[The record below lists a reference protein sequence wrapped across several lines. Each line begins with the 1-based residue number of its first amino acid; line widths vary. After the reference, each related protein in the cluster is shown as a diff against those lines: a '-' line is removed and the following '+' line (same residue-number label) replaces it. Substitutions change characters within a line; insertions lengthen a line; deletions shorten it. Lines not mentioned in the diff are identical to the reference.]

1 LRRGICICV
10 QANKHP
16 VAHRGSTVIR
26 TLLCSAP
33 NDDQHCYH
41 HDGSGGMRESRHDV
55 DDAGDASNTEIGH
68 VAYLPS
74 RTSIAITPCVRS
86 CQIGLSRAKRESGE
100 GTLAGSQTDPRLEQC
115 RCNAKPDLRYRA
127 RAATIAFCQPAA
139 GIATNESDLAHGKR
153 RSGILCQAL
162 FRVDLQVVEHST
174 RNANTFHRE
183 NMFHRD
189 GLAATIASKTNASRR
204 LESRDARRTASRRGG
219 VCWHPAWLGPIFQNC
234 IKVTSH

>member
-1 LRRGICICV
+1 MCLPAFSNQYRYHTTCAILPNRAFSGEAGIWGRDS
-10 QANKHP
+10 
-16 VAHRGSTVIR
+16 RGS
-26 TLLCSAP
+26 P
-33 NDDQHCYH
+33 
-41 HDGSGGMRESRHDV
+41 
-55 DDAGDASNTEIGH
+55 
-68 VAYLPS
+68 
-74 RTSIAITPCVRS
+74 
-86 CQIGLSRAKRESGE
+86 
-100 GTLAGSQTDPRLEQC
+100 TDPQLEQC

-189 GLAATIASKTNASRR
+189 GLAATIASKTNASRL